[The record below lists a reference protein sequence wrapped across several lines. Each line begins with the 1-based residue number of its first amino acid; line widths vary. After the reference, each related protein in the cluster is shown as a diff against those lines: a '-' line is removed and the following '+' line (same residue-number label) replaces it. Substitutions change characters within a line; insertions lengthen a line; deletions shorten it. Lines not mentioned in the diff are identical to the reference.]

1 MKLTKEQLVDAIT
14 QTKQYHNQHSGGGG
28 GGVTALTSLSDV
40 SCDYPEDGQ
49 TLIFSAADN
58 MWHNAAVPSSGG
70 GGGGGATANTYRSI
84 KMDISALYGVGGAI
98 QLSEIK
104 LYKNGNLIAWPNG
117 TTCTSSIAGFNGEG
131 PSNLIDGR
139 IDTKYC
145 AKFTDNCVITI
156 DTPVPITFD
165 SYSYV
170 TAPDASKYPERNP
183 KSWTLYCS
191 ADNVTYSIMG
201 TIYDAQAPS
210 ADSSETQLFAIE
222 GVGSHNNVY
231 STQEQIVGT
240 WIDGKPIYRK
250 VLDYSNELW
259 ASGTK
264 DITELFIEQ
273 IISSYFIGCDG
284 ATGGGIQWA
293 QGVISSNT
301 KCLYFSEDYTQ
312 MFRTGNAY
320 YKYVILEYTKIKT
333 YPEESFV
340 DRYTV
345 VTTSTSGTTAAV
357 RVTNILDGTSTDI
370 VYTSVINGKYVDFG
384 EFTIRYTD
392 QSTGWLLTCTSEALK
407 VGTSVLINGKSKA
420 WLYNTSID
428 FVVRV
433 YTE

>member
-1 MKLTKEQLVDAIT
+1 MKLTKEQLVDAIM

-28 GGVTALTSLSDV
+28 GDVTALTSLSDV
-40 SCDYPEDGQ
+40 SLDSPEDGQ

-70 GGGGGATANTYRSI
+70 GGGA
-84 KMDISALYGVGGAI
+84 
-98 QLSEIK
+98 
-104 LYKNGNLIAWPNG
+104 
-117 TTCTSSIAGFNGEG
+117 
-131 PSNLIDGR
+131 
-139 IDTKYC
+139 
-145 AKFTDNCVITI
+145 
-156 DTPVPITFD
+156 
-165 SYSYV
+165 
-170 TAPDASKYPERNP
+170 
-183 KSWTLYCS
+183 
-191 ADNVTYSIMG
+191 
-201 TIYDAQAPS
+201 
-210 ADSSETQLFAIE
+210 
-222 GVGSHNNVY
+222 GSHNNVY

-273 IISSYFIGCDG
+273 IISSYFIGCDDDT
-284 ATGGGIQWA
+284 TGGGTQWA
-293 QGVISSNT
+293 QGVISSNN
-301 KCLYFSEDYTQ
+301 KYLYFSEGYTQ

-340 DRYTV
+340 DKYTV
-345 VTTSTSGTTAAV
+345 VTTSTSGTKAAV
-357 RVTNILDGTSTDI
+357 RVTNILDGTYTDI
-370 VYTSVINGKYVDFG
+370 VYTSVINGNYVDFG

-392 QSTGWLLTCTSEALK
+392 QYTGWLLTCTSEVLK
-407 VGTSVLINGKSKA
+407 VGTSVLINGKSKS

-428 FVVRV
+428 FVVSV